1 VRRAA
6 VLVLLGA
13 VAAGCGGGPGAGRAT
28 VWITRDR
35 GGRVIHVAN
44 VPAGLTAMQ
53 GLSRVA
59 KVETRYG
66 GRYVRAIDGVSEHGR
81 RSWFYYV
88 NGYLADRGAADYRL
102 HAGDVEWWDYR
113 PWRNPA
119 QDPLVAG
126 AFPQPFLSGYAG
138 QRRKTVIVTPDAAGV
153 RSLARRLHASVAS
166 IGVGALARDV
176 NVIYVAPSRG
186 RTSAQLAFVGPSS
199 PGSPVKLSFSGDPRI
214 LSRRWPFRFRY
225 SVP

>member
-1 VRRAA
+1 M
-6 VLVLLGA
+6 
-13 VAAGCGGGPGAGRAT
+13 
-28 VWITRDR
+28 VWVTRDR
-35 GGRVIHVAN
+35 GGRVLQVAE

-53 GLSRVA
+53 ALSRVA
-59 KVETRYG
+59 KVQTRYG
-66 GRYVRAIDGVSEHGR
+66 GRYVRSIDGVSERSRH
-81 RSWFYYV
+81 SWFYYV
-88 NGYLADRGAADYRL
+88 NGYLADRGAADYQL

-119 QDPLVAG
+119 EDPLVVG
-126 AFPQPFLSGYAG
+126 AFPQPFLSGYG
-138 QRRKTVIVTPDAAGV
+138 GRRRRTVIVTSDAAGV

-166 IGVGALARDV
+166 IGAGALARDV

-186 RTSAQLAFVGPSS
+186 RVGAQLAFVGQSS
-199 PGSPVKLSFSGDPRI
+199 AGSPVKLSFSGDPRI